1 MAVIEAIATTY
12 LEADAA
18 SVTFSSLGSYEH
30 LQIRLSWR
38 TTRASA
44 LERCLMQFNG
54 DTGTNY
60 SQHRMH
66 GSGTTEGSSG
76 NISQTGV
83 FAAYWGPT
91 SVDDA
96 TMYGSAVCDILDYRN
111 GSKNTTTMASGG
123 TAGMGTPYVTFQS
136 GLWDNVAAVTSIV
149 LLPGSGSDFT
159 RGSEFTL
166 YGLNSS

>member
-111 GSKNTTTMASGG
+111 GSKNTTVMVSGG
-123 TAGMGTPYVTFQS
+123 DAAMSTPFLSFQS
-136 GLWDNVAAVTSIV
+136 GLWDNVAAVTTI
-149 LLPGSGSDFT
+149 LLAPQYDDFA
-159 RGSEFTL
+159 RGTEISL